1 MSDNRD
7 SKPAKTTH
15 RMRRFVIYVAL
26 LAAAFLLGFVPM
38 WLTSR
43 DDSARLSDATRQLDR
58 VGMENSLASAAVD
71 ARLGNY
77 ETARQAASD
86 FFTRLRVETD
96 KGVESVLS
104 QAQKDGV
111 QPLLEQRDQI
121 ITLLARGDIASAELL
136 SSAYVSFRE
145 VMSK

>member
-1 MSDNRD
+1 MSEDRQA
-7 SKPAKTTH
+7 KPAKTTH
-15 RMRRFVIYVAL
+15 RMRRLVIFVAL
-26 LAAAFLLGFVPM
+26 LVAAFLIGFVPM

-43 DDSARLSDATRQLDR
+43 DDSARLSDATHQLDR
-58 VGMENSLASAAVD
+58 VRMENSLASAAID

-77 ETARQAASD
+77 ETARQSASD
-86 FFTRLRVETD
+86 FFTLLRVETS

-111 QPLLEQRDQI
+111 QPLLGQRDQI
-121 ITLLARGDIASAELL
+121 ITLLARGDAASADLI
-136 SSAYVSFRE
+136 SDAYVSFRE